1 MNRFIVRAT
10 AVATLS
16 FAAVAA
22 SATTA
27 SAQDRLNFNGS
38 ARVADQPGSGG
49 ANLLIDFLSGAPEP
63 TVSGTPTGTVFAVPT
78 ISGTFP
84 PEISAGTQGVIQDL
98 VVGAGG
104 IVGLPV
110 NPFLVMGG
118 YTFTVTSAPQGN
130 AFGPISL
137 FDVGT
142 GTNANFGVMG
152 TVTGGDFGASVRNYS
167 GVFTAQFAGL
177 TPAQV
182 FNTINSG
189 GAFPVA
195 FSAEF
200 VVAAQS
206 VVPEPSTYALM
217 GTGLGMLGFFAR
229 RRRRTN
235 A

>member
-1 MNRFIVRAT
+1 MNRFIIRAT

-22 SATTA
+22 TATTV

-49 ANLLIDFLSGAPEP
+49 ANLLIDFLAGAPEP
-63 TVSGTPTGTVFAVPT
+63 ITSGTPTGTVFAVPT
-78 ISGTFP
+78 ISGTFL
-84 PEISAGTQGVIQDL
+84 PEISAGTQGTIQDL
-98 VVGAGG
+98 VISNSG
-104 IVGLPV
+104 IVGLPI
-110 NPFLVMGG
+110 NPFLTMGG
-118 YTFTVTSAPQGN
+118 YTFTLTGAPAGN
-130 AFGPISL
+130 TFGPISL

-142 GTNANFGVMG
+142 GTNATFGVNG
-152 TVTGGDFGASVRNYS
+152 FVTGGDFGATQRSYT

-177 TPAQV
+177 TPQQV
-182 FNTINSG
+182 FNTINTG
-189 GAFPVA
+189 GSFPVA

-200 VVAAQS
+200 VVAPQS
-206 VVPEPSTYALM
+206 VIPEPSTYALM

-229 RRRRTN
+229 RRRVK